1 MPLIEHYAFGSMTV
15 DGQRFR
21 DDVTIVGDT
30 VSGDWWRSQGH
41 FCQESDLEE
50 VFAARP
56 EVLVI
61 GQGSSGMMRVSPGVA
76 ARCKK
81 LSVTLHA
88 EPTGQAVERFNELA
102 RAGKNVAGAFH
113 LTC

>member
-15 DGQRFR
+15 GGRR
-21 DDVTIVGDT
+21 YKDDVTIIGEA

-41 FCQESDLEE
+41 LCQESDLEE
-50 VFAARP
+50 IFAAKP
-56 EVLVI
+56 DAVVI
-61 GQGSSGMMRVSPGVA
+61 GQGSSGMMRVSPAVA

-81 LSVTLHA
+81 LGVSLHA
-88 EPTGQAVERFNELA
+88 EPTSQAVERFNALSK
-102 RAGKNVAGAFH
+102 AGKNVAGAFH